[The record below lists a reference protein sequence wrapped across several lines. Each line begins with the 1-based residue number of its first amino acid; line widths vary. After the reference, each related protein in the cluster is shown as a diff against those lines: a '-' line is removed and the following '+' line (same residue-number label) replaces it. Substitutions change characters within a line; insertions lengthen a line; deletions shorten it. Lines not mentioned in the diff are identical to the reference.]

1 MHTLIFTCLGLLAL
15 AIICWQAWRER
26 VTKKQR
32 IPPDWEASLVR
43 MSNEQMHGRHREV
56 RESVLQACQRLEC
69 YPARSRVAPHVR
81 VRLAVLLARDP
92 VYTEV
97 VRAIRTACAAEPAVS
112 EMALCVGMRQY
123 LLEDIR
129 QCMAIAEHFGQ
140 IRRQAQAG
148 DSLVIASF
156 HPTT

>member
-1 MHTLIFTCLGLLAL
+1 MRYAL
-15 AIICWQAWRER
+15 SDYLEIY
-26 VTKKQR
+26 VTKW
-32 IPPDWEASLVR
+32 DELV
-43 MSNEQMHGRHREV
+43 EEFLRHL
-56 RESVLQACQRLEC
+56 SMT
-69 YPARSRVAPHVR
+69 S
-81 VRLAVLLARDP
+81 LAVLLARDP

>member
-1 MHTLIFTCLGLLAL
+1 MYTLIFTSLGLLAL
-15 AIICWQAWRER
+15 AIIGWQVWRKS
-26 VTKKQR
+26 TSKKLR
-32 IPPDWEASLVR
+32 IPPEWEASLVQ
-43 MSNEQMHGRHREV
+43 MSNEQTRGRHRQV
-56 RESVLQACQRLEC
+56 RESVLQACQRLER
-69 YPARSRVAPHVR
+69 YPANSRVAPHVR

-112 EMALCVGMRQY
+112 EAALCVGMRQY

-129 QCMAIAEHFGQ
+129 QCMEIAEHFGQ
-140 IRRQAQAG
+140 IRRRELAG

-156 HPTT
+156 HPSA

>member
-1 MHTLIFTCLGLLAL
+1 MYTLIITSLGLLGL
-15 AIICWQAWRER
+15 AIIGWQLWRKSANKR
-26 VTKKQR
+26 LR
-32 IPPDWEASLVR
+32 IPPDWEASLVQ
-43 MSNEQMHGRHREV
+43 MSNEQTRGRHRQV
-56 RESVLQACQRLEC
+56 RESVLQACQRLER
-69 YPARSRVAPHVR
+69 YPAKSRVAPHVR

-112 EMALCVGMRQY
+112 EAALCVGMRQY

-129 QCMAIAEHFGQ
+129 QCMEIAEHFGQ
-140 IRRQAQAG
+140 IRRRELAG

-156 HPTT
+156 HPSA

>member
-1 MHTLIFTCLGLLAL
+1 MYTLIITSLGLLGL
-15 AIICWQAWRER
+15 AIIGWQLWRKSANKR
-26 VTKKQR
+26 LR
-32 IPPDWEASLVR
+32 IPPDWEASLVQ
-43 MSNEQMHGRHREV
+43 MSNEQTRGRHRQV
-56 RESVLQACQRLEC
+56 REIVLQACQRLER
-69 YPARSRVAPHVR
+69 YPAKSRVAPHVR

-112 EMALCVGMRQY
+112 EAALCVGMRQY

-129 QCMAIAEHFGQ
+129 QCMEIAEYFGQ
-140 IRRQAQAG
+140 IRRREQAG

-156 HPTT
+156 HPTA